1 MFFAYPLILWSDII
15 TQRLFR
21 GGPSRQNIVEFF
33 SGSRTIDQ
41 RIMIIVFAVAIAPV
55 IEEFLFR
62 FFLYNVI
69 KRYFGRLRWRDIKR
83 LAVRRSARTFSF
95 VCAAI
100 RSGKLLRHR
109 LRVERLHSYR
119 DDNAFAFQFGHP
131 DRPCISGDL
140 FSMKLRDL
148 GEDRLLNELLPR
160 LSRGKAVVAGPGD
173 DCAVVETQD
182 RGKLL
187 VLKTDCVVEGVHFL
201 RGTNALDVGWKAM
214 MRPLSDF
221 AATSAVPQ
229 FALITL
235 MLSEKTDVA
244 WVKQLYQ
251 GLRRAADRFRVSIV
265 GGETSNTPG
274 AIAISASVIGFVERD
289 RWVSRGGAKPGDD
302 LFVTGRLGGAS
313 KRKHLRFIPRLMES
327 RWLTKNFSI
336 HAMMDLSDG
345 LGTDLTA
352 PGARQQSWIQNREP
366 ENLPLSRGAKINDAI
381 SKGEDY
387 ELLFA
392 ISPRES
398 DRLEQAWRQEISE
411 TAANAHRSLT
421 PKSANP
427 TIRNCRVATFISN
440 SPAETEAIGRQ
451 VAENIGVGSVLA
463 LKGDLGSGKTLFVKG
478 VVAGLGSSADVTSPT
493 FTILHEYR
501 GGATACLS
509 FRSFS
514 C

>member
-1 MFFAYPLILWSDII
+1 
-15 TQRLFR
+15 
-21 GGPSRQNIVEFF
+21 
-33 SGSRTIDQ
+33 
-41 RIMIIVFAVAIAPV
+41 
-55 IEEFLFR
+55 
-62 FFLYNVI
+62 
-69 KRYFGRLRWRDIKR
+69 
-83 LAVRRSARTFSF
+83 
-95 VCAAI
+95 
-100 RSGKLLRHR
+100 
-109 LRVERLHSYR
+109 
-119 DDNAFAFQFGHP
+119 
-131 DRPCISGDL
+131 
-140 FSMKLRDL
+140 MKLSDL
-148 GEDRLLNELLPR
+148 GEDRLLDELLPR
-160 LSRGKAVVAGPGD
+160 LSPGKAVVAGAGD
-173 DCAVVETQD
+173 DCAVVETHD

-265 GGETSNTPG
+265 GGETSSMPG

-302 LFVTGRLGGAS
+302 LFVTGRLGGAW

-345 LGTDLTA
+345 LGTDLPRLA
-352 PGARQQSWIQNREP
+352 RASKVGFKIGA

-392 ISPRES
+392 VPRRENK
-398 DRLEQAWRQEISE
+398 RLQEKWHRKFPKLPLTHIGSV
-411 TAANAHRSLT
+411 TSQSARSL
-421 PKSANP
+421 SAAAGNP
-427 TIRNCRVATFISN
+427 
-440 SPAETEAIGRQ
+440 Q
-451 VAENIGVGSVLA
+451 
-463 LKGDLGSGKTLFVKG
+463 LKGGYVHFQQPS
-478 VVAGLGSSADVTSPT
+478 
-493 FTILHEYR
+493 
-501 GGATACLS
+501 
-509 FRSFS
+509 
-514 C
+514 